1 MKKGFMD
8 SQLLAVMTEILL
20 GRRLELDDHTNF
32 YDVLNE
38 LKLVR
43 DIKLRE
49 IELDLKE
56 TQDGR

>member
-1 MKKGFMD
+1 MEKGFMD